1 MTNNGVLYDVPYIVR
16 EANDKHM
23 SATRNRRRRFYQ
35 SVVDDYFIAR
45 ANGLSGPD
53 ARFYSAKKHQIDSD
67 RVEIILIWFYSEA
80 EKLKKYDFLEKFSL
94 AEEQIN

>member
-45 ANGLSGPD
+45 ANGLSGGK
-53 ARFYSAKKHQIDSD
+53 AREYTAEKHRITTE
-67 RVEIILIWFYSEA
+67 RVEIILIWFYLEA

-94 AEEQIN
+94 AEEQIH